1 MYVSNWGPPHTSP
14 PGPKTRFDSGLE
26 RDCGKGEI
34 TPEAELIFKSGGV
47 SRGRREKG
55 VPTGQAETRAPAS
68 TLPASVLLESNRL
81 RVL

>member
-1 MYVSNWGPPHTSP
+1 MYVSNWGPTQASP

-26 RDCGKGEI
+26 CDCGKGEI
-34 TPEAELIFKSGGV
+34 TPEAELIFKSGGF

-55 VPTGQAETRAPAS
+55 VPTSQAETRAPAS

-81 RVL
+81 WVL